1 MVLVKKSQ
9 VVKSGKKRSKLINQ
23 HLIKNVG
30 ISLKEDHYQDIL
42 GSRPNIPW
50 FEIIS
55 ENFMFNN
62 DSNLEYLLAIKQNYP
77 ITMHGIGM
85 SIGSADGVSIEYLE
99 ELKKLIDTI
108 SPAWVSDHLSWSNY
122 SNKFTNELLPLPFTN
137 ETVEVVSDNIKL
149 AQDYLGLQLIFENPS
164 SYLRYSADEMSEWEF
179 INKIADKSECKIL
192 LDINNIYVNSY
203 NHTFNPKEF
212 IDNISKDIVKQ
223 FHLSGHLNKGTHLF
237 DDHGSE
243 VCDEVWELYKYALN
257 HFGNIPTLIE
267 WDNDVPP
274 LNVLM
279 DEAKKAQRLFK

>member
-1 MVLVKKSQ
+1 MEKP
-9 VVKSGKKRSKLINQ
+9 
-23 HLIKNVG
+23 LIKNVG
-30 ISLKEDHYQDIL
+30 ISLKENHYQDIL

-85 SIGSADGVSIEYLE
+85 SIGSADGVSLEYLQ

-122 SNKFTNELLPLPFTN
+122 SNKFTNELLPLPFTQ
-137 ETVEVVSDNIKL
+137 ETVEVVSDNIKF

-164 SYLRYSADEMSEWEF
+164 SYLRYSVDEMSEWEF
-179 INKIADKSECKIL
+179 INKIVDKSECKIL

-212 IDNISKDIVKQ
+212 IDNISKDIVKE

-257 HFGNIPTLIE
+257 HFGNVPTLIE
-267 WDNDVPP
+267 WDNDVPT
-274 LNVLM
+274 LDILM
-279 DEAKKAQRLFK
+279 NEAKKAQRLFS